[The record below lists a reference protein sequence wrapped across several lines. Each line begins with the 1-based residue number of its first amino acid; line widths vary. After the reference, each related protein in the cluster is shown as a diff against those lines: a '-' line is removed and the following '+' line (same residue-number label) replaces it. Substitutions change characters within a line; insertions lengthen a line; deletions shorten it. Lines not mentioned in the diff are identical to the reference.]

1 MSSAFRSISG
11 RIVSNLQHPIRNCP
25 AALTRLHLR
34 FQPRNVQPSSI
45 PSAFRGAPARNY
57 ATGSGKGGETAG
69 SKNPFPIIPLL
80 AILAAGSG
88 GFYFLVQSR
97 KEPMPAIEEPSR
109 KPRLTA
115 GDVKKPAFGPGEVSV
130 IFILGGPGAGKGT
143 QCQNL
148 VRDYGFVH
156 LSAGDLLRAE
166 QNREG
171 SEFGEL
177 IKTYIREGKIVPM
190 EVTVALLENAM
201 RDAIAAQQKTMFLID
216 GFPRQMDQ
224 ALKFE
229 EEVSESRFTLFFEC
243 SEDTMLQRLLKRGET
258 SGRIDDNIESIKKR
272 FHTFQV
278 TSMPVVDYYDKKGKV
293 VRIDASSTREGVYS
307 QVQKQLIDK
316 LKA

>member
-1 MSSAFRSISG
+1 
-11 RIVSNLQHPIRNCP
+11 
-25 AALTRLHLR
+25 
-34 FQPRNVQPSSI
+34 
-45 PSAFRGAPARNY
+45 
-57 ATGSGKGGETAG
+57 
-69 SKNPFPIIPLL
+69 
-80 AILAAGSG
+80 
-88 GFYFLVQSR
+88 
-97 KEPMPAIEEPSR
+97 
-109 KPRLTA
+109 
-115 GDVKKPAFGPGEVSV
+115 
-130 IFILGGPGAGKGT
+130 
-143 QCQNL
+143 

-201 RDAIAAQQKTMFLID
+201 RDAIAAQQKTVFLID

-229 EEVSESRFTLFFEC
+229 EEVAESRLTLFFEC
-243 SEDTMLQRLLKRGET
+243 PEDTLLQRLLKRGET

-272 FHTFQV
+272 FHTFEV
-278 TSMPVVDYYDKKGKV
+278 TSMPVVDYYEKKGKV
-293 VRIDASSTREGVYS
+293 VRIDASSTREGVYL
-307 QVQKQLIDK
+307 QVQKQLADK